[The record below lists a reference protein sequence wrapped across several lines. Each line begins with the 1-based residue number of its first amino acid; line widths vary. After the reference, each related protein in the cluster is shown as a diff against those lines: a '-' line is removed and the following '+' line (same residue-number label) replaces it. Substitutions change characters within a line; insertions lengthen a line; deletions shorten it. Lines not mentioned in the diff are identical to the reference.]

1 MRATDTVDSADFAYE
16 NLASQ
21 PPEISPSPDLFSSET
36 YEWEAIQNLDQFFVR
51 VYRYYEEKGFS
62 VILAARTLN
71 VLALGF
77 TVVFSGFLL
86 LSVKWSAL
94 HSECVVAGTCD
105 IAEVAIDRHP
115 FAKGA
120 TVWNCMC
127 VMYLTI
133 FSIYWL
139 YSLGHAVRDIHAA
152 SDIRHFTTHKLG
164 LSESQLKTVTWPE
177 VAKRIVNVQNTTRL
191 CIVRDLTEH
200 DVVSRIMRKENYLIG
215 MLNKGVLALHVGTPC
230 FGLRKKFM
238 LTKTLEWNLH
248 WCLLDCMFG
257 EDFRLKP
264 AFLQDAKALQRRFR
278 RMALCNLLVSPFL
291 MVFLLIYFFLR
302 NAEKFYHHP
311 SSIGARR
318 WSGLAFWRMREF
330 NELPHYIRH
339 RLDSSHKAAEKYLQQ
354 FPSPGLTQVANFVSF
369 IAGSFAALL
378 LFMTLMDDFLLERD
392 LFGRHVV
399 WWAAVLGIIL
409 ALSRAFIQETGVAF
423 DPELALLEVVAHT
436 HYLPRHWR
444 GRAHTR
450 EVHDNFQALFPFKA
464 SLFLEEMASI
474 VLTPFVLCFS
484 LPYCTHAILDFVRD
498 NTVFVEGVGDIC
510 SLANFDFEKHG
521 NSKYGAL
528 THCPKASR
536 SRQGKMEKSFL
547 SFVSTYPTW
556 EPGAAAKQMLA
567 SLDPRHPLAPSPHY
581 PFTGLYQGGAQMQT
595 ASPAHH
601 GARSSYHAA
610 TPAWTPAQAPSP
622 ITFPDRGMSA
632 SSLGLHGSML
642 GSLERSQYQQGSA
655 NHMSSQIQL
664 AASQL
669 AAPPDP
675 ALHNPLAYKQLML
688 QSFYEEQKREQMQGP
703 VLKRLEEEQQQQAQ
717 APALADDQWQD
728 TQCTIGHD
736 QQDPA
741 HQPGLPFDESQLP
754 FDQSNSPF
762 DEATGQDDSQQ
773 GSLQLNGPRS
783 WAGRR
788 QSHQPHMPIKPA
800 SSEGLPFGVAG
811 SFSGISSG
819 ARGSKAHASP
829 KPPLPGKRQRTQSSE
844 MAYLGGSAGA
854 SAGSGS
860 DSDHV

>member
-1 MRATDTVDSADFAYE
+1 MKATDNIDSADFAYE

-278 RMALCNLLVSPFL
+278 CMALCNLLVSPFL

-436 HYLPRHWR
+436 HYLPRQWR

-464 SLFLEEMASI
+464 SLFMEEMASI
-474 VLTPFVLCFS
+474 VLTPFVLYFS

-581 PFTGLYQGGAQMQT
+581 PFTGLYQSGAHMQT
-595 ASPAHH
+595 ASLAQHVAQT

-610 TPAWTPAQAPSP
+610 TPAWTPAQAPGP
-622 ITFPDRGMSA
+622 VTFPASA
-632 SSLGLHGSML
+632 LGLHGSML

-655 NHMSSQIQL
+655 HHMSSQIQL

-675 ALHNPLAYKQLML
+675 ALHSPLAYKQLML

-703 VLKRLEEEQQQQAQ
+703 ALKRLEEEQQQQAQ
-717 APALADDQWQD
+717 VPPLADDQWQD
-728 TQCTIGHD
+728 TQYTIGQD
-736 QQDPA
+736 QQEPA

-754 FDQSNSPF
+754 FDQSNLPF
-762 DEATGQDDSQQ
+762 DEATGQDNSQQ
-773 GSLQLNGPRS
+773 GSLQLNGPR
-783 WAGRR
+783 
-788 QSHQPHMPIKPA
+788 
-800 SSEGLPFGVAG
+800 
-811 SFSGISSG
+811 
-819 ARGSKAHASP
+819 
-829 KPPLPGKRQRTQSSE
+829 RQRTQSSE